1 MSTGDD
7 SLKARIRRHI
17 LERISTGAWAAG
29 DRIPSEH
36 ELAEAFGASRMTVH
50 HAVRDLQGDGY
61 LTRAKGKGTFVA
73 PARAHVMAVK
83 LLDIADE
90 IAARGGRHEARLISG
105 ETRPATMAE
114 AALFGAAAGLVL
126 FHAVVLHSEDGAPI
140 QLEDRLVNPAL
151 APGVSEADLDR
162 ETYFA
167 HLMAR
172 FPYPEGAAAIRAAA
186 PDARTRDLLA
196 MSDGEPAIEI
206 ERLTRVEGQVVTA
219 VRLIYP
225 ASRYALTGEILR
237 PTALA

>member
-1 MSTGDD
+1 MSGDD

-17 LERISTGAWAAG
+17 LERITAGAWAAG

-36 ELAEAFGASRMTVH
+36 ELADEFGASRMTVH

-90 IAARGGRHEARLISG
+90 IAARGGRHEARSVSA

-114 AALFGAAAGLVL
+114 AALFGASAGLVL
-126 FHAVVLHSEDGAPI
+126 FHAVVLHIEDGAPI
-140 QLEDRLVNPAL
+140 QLEDRLVNPAI
-151 APGVSEADLDR
+151 APGIAEVDLGR

-167 HLMAR
+167 HLMSR
-172 FPYPEGAAAIRAAA
+172 FPYPEGAAAIRALV
-186 PDARTRDLLA
+186 PDTRVRELLSMA
-196 MSDGEPAIEI
+196 DGEPCIEV
-206 ERLTRVEGQVVTA
+206 ERLTRLQGQVVTA

-237 PTALA
+237 PTALG